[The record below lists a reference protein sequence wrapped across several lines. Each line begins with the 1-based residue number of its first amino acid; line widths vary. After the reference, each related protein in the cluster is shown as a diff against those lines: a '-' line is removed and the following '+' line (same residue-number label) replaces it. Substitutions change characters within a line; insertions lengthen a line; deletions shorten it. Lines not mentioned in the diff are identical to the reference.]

1 MEKTTIDLE
10 LLNELLL
17 PLDYEFDDS
26 QEHPIYYKQI
36 KQNDTRSPYAFSL
49 VMATLDNFT
58 LRLEGLNE
66 PRLRKAI
73 RAGIIKIENEED
85 VDALK
90 EVVFECTLDRPS
102 RLKTILP
109 FFEKQ
114 LNTISSEPIHSDDY
128 RKALDNIELLVEAA
142 NAIEL

>member
-1 MEKTTIDLE
+1 MEKTTIDLD

-17 PLDYEFDDS
+17 PLGYELDES
-26 QEHPIYYKQI
+26 QENTVFWKQI
-36 KQNDTRSPYAFSL
+36 KQNDTRSAYAFSL

-58 LRLEGLNE
+58 LRIEGLNE

-73 RAGIIKIENEED
+73 RAGIIEIKNEED
-85 VDALK
+85 VEALK
-90 EVVFECTLDRPS
+90 EVVFESTLDRPS

-114 LNTISSEPIHSDDY
+114 LNTISSEPIHTDSY
-128 RKALDNIELLVEAA
+128 RTALDNIELLVDAA
-142 NAIEL
+142 NSIEL

>member
-10 LLNELLL
+10 LLKDLLIPIGYEL
-17 PLDYEFDDS
+17 DTS
-26 QEHPIYYKQI
+26 QDHPFLWKHI

-49 VMATLDNFT
+49 VMATIDNYT
-58 LRLEGLNE
+58 MRLEGLNE

-73 RAGIIKIENEED
+73 RAGIIKVESQDD
-85 VDALK
+85 VEALK
-90 EVVFECTLDRPS
+90 EVVFESTLDSPS

-114 LNTISSEPIHSDDY
+114 LAVIGSEPIHTKEY
-128 RKALDNIELLVEAA
+128 KKALDNIELLVDAA
-142 NAIEL
+142 NAIEM